1 MCLIYE
7 CTRHTPSV
15 LTPLAFKPLP
25 QVCTERPL
33 AAVQIG
39 IAIAALE
46 VLGASIQKYTEP
58 GDLKFDPFG
67 IKPEDP
73 EELAAVQLKELKNGC
88 VCTNVGVG
96 TV

>member
-1 MCLIYE
+1 V
-7 CTRHTPSV
+7 S
-15 LTPLAFKPLP
+15 
-25 QVCTERPL
+25 TERPL

-73 EELAAVQLKELKNGC
+73 EELAAVQLKELK
-88 VCTNVGVG
+88 VCLYLRLCLCLCCGWVGECRACAFG
-96 TV
+96 PPPPPHAQRHPD